1 MARACPT
8 PREGCP
14 YVDAGTCHLS
24 EHHEYYPAN
33 EYKSELE
40 KAFRTLPMNI
50 VELRRCDHDDVHR
63 TQEPPEKPR
72 VEEMAK
78 AIIEYRNPN
87 HTSVRRRKLVQK
99 LLTRVDI

>member
-14 YVDAGTCHLS
+14 YVDTPQCIVT
-24 EHHEYYPAN
+24 EHHTQWPASSFT
-33 EYKSELE
+33 SELE
-40 KAFRTLPMNI
+40 QAFRNLPMNI